1 MDEPYQMKSGP
12 QCNLYNYRKNYFFML
27 ILVLGL
33 ALITR
38 PLAIIG
44 AALTALSLAFLNDSF
59 AATFNEKAIRII
71 RQFSPHLSA
80 KMRSPHMKTVYVC
93 GQPRLVFV
101 LLGLTASF
109 VLWFTSCDLL
119 WILYAFTTALL
130 IIMLHASM
138 RTPNLKARL
147 NTFRGEFRAVWRN
160 YSEL

>member
-1 MDEPYQMKSGP
+1 MDELYQMQSGP
-12 QCNLYNYRKNYFFML
+12 QCNLYYYRTNYFLML

-59 AATFNEKAIRII
+59 AATFSEKAIRII

-80 KMRSPHMKTVYVC
+80 KMRPPHI
-93 GQPRLVFV
+93 
-101 LLGLTASF
+101 F
-109 VLWFTSCDLL
+109 VLWFTSCDFL

-138 RTPNLKARL
+138 QTPNLKARL
-147 NTFRGEFRAVWRN
+147 NTFHEEFRAVWRN